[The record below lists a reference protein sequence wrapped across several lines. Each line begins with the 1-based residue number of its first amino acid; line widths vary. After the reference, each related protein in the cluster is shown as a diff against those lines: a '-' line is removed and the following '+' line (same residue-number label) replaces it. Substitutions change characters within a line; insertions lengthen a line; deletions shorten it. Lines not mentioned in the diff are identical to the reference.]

1 MQRLLRSLRQRFH
14 PLFYLRKMRLSRAA
28 IRALDTPVWLSMP
41 SIRFQVRG
49 RLITHGLAF
58 AAIGSQEPNPEA
70 LALTCFQHLNLQSFW
85 DIGANIGYY
94 TWLLKSA
101 VPDLQA
107 ILFEPFLPNVE
118 FIRAT
123 ARHASLNGIEVIVA
137 AVSDQT
143 GQGTLKT
150 SPLAGATSSLE
161 VNEKTFEE
169 MHWGA
174 VSGWQETL
182 LTSVDETRSRRQAA
196 DFIKIDV
203 EGHEAAVLRGAA
215 RTIAADQPIL
225 FIECGHPGNQC
236 LLPLQQQGY
245 RLVDADRLTI
255 HQQPGSTNFFA
266 FPPRLSNSLDLIVSK
281 AVSLQKTRNSRHWGG
296 NSR

>member
-14 PLFYLRKMRLSRAA
+14 PLFYLRKTRVARAA
-28 IRALDTPVWLSMP
+28 IRAFDAPVWLSMP

-70 LALTCFQHLNLQSFW
+70 LALSCFEHLKLRSFW
-85 DIGANIGYY
+85 DVGAHIGYY

-107 ILFEPFLPNVE
+107 VLFEPFLPNVE

-123 ARHASLNGIEVIVA
+123 AQHASLNGIEVIVA

-143 GQGTLKT
+143 GTGTLKT

-161 VNEKTFEE
+161 VNEETFEE
-169 MHWGA
+169 MHWGSG
-174 VSGWQETL
+174 SGWQETL
-182 LTSVDETRSRRQAA
+182 LTSIDETRSRHQPV

-215 RTIAADQPIL
+215 RTIATDQPVL
-225 FIECGHPGNQC
+225 FIECSHPGKQC
-236 LLPLQQQGY
+236 LVPLQQQGY
-245 RLVDADRLTI
+245 CLVDADRLTMNP
-255 HQQPGSTNFFA
+255 QPDSTNFFA
-266 FPPRLSNSLDLIVSK
+266 FPQRLSRSVELILSNAVTLEK
-281 AVSLQKTRNSRHWGG
+281 ARNSRHGNG